1 VSEYARGLLDLK
13 GGPCDFTDIPLI
25 AKGQMAAENALV
37 RQANKIIFCD
47 TDLITTKIWSD
58 VLFGQCPQ
66 WTEDEGNRRQYD
78 LYLLLNI

>member
-1 VSEYARGLLDLK
+1 MILLI
-13 GGPCDFTDIPLI
+13 FPLI

-58 VLFGQCPQ
+58 VLFG
-66 WTEDEGNRRQYD
+66 
-78 LYLLLNI
+78 